1 MQVLMSRFNNI
12 RMELKRAVEFGNP
25 ESLTQA
31 QIFRKVTGQ
40 GGRLALTAVVHS
52 RNAYQSS

>member
-1 MQVLMSRFNNI
+1 MSRFNNI